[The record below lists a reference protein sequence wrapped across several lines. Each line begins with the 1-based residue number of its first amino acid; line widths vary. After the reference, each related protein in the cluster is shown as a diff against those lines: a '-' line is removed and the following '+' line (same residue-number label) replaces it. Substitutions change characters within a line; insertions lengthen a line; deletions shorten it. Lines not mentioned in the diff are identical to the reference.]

1 MSKYI
6 KGLIVDD
13 VARKLQG
20 VNDAL
25 VCNVIGL
32 DSEKTTLLRK
42 ELRSK
47 GISLFVVK
55 GSLARRAAQ
64 GTSLANAFD
73 SKDGSMAL
81 LWGSE
86 DFISLCKEM
95 VAIYKKPEYDKM
107 QSIGG
112 VMDGDHL
119 TAEKVEE
126 VSKWPNRV
134 GQLSILLGQVLSPG
148 STLLGQLASPGG
160 ALASQI
166 EQIAE
171 GKAGKGAGA
180 EEPAAAAE
188 SPAGDATAVAGP
200 APAEAPAAEAP
211 AATEPAA
218 SGEPSPPAE

>member
-32 DSEKTTLLRK
+32 DSEKTMQLRK

-64 GTSLANAFD
+64 NTPLSSAFEATE
-73 SKDGSMAL
+73 GSMAL
-81 LWGSE
+81 LWGAE

-95 VAIYKKPEYDKM
+95 VGIYRKPEYEKM
-107 QSIGG
+107 KSIGG
-112 VMDGDHL
+112 VMDGERL
-119 TAEKVEE
+119 SAEKVEE
-126 VSKWPNRV
+126 VSKWPNRA
-134 GQLSILLGQVLSPG
+134 GQLSIVLGQILSPG
-148 STLLGQLASPGG
+148 STLLGQLAGPGG
-160 ALASQI
+160 ALCSQVQ
-166 EQIAE
+166 QIAE
-171 GKAGKGAGA
+171 GKAGKEAGA
-180 EEPAAAAE
+180 SDVEASQEAAAGE
-188 SPAGDATAVAGP
+188 P
-200 APAEAPAAEAP
+200 APAA
-211 AATEPAA
+211 
-218 SGEPSPPAE
+218 

>member
-32 DSEKTTLLRK
+32 DSEKTVQLRK

-47 GISLFVVK
+47 GITLLVVK
-55 GSLARRAAQ
+55 NSLARRAAQ
-64 GTSLANAFD
+64 NSSLASAFE
-73 SKDGSMAL
+73 SSEGSMAL
-81 LWGSE
+81 LWGAE

-95 VAIYKKPEYDKM
+95 VEIYKKPEYEKM
-107 QSIGG
+107 KSIGG
-112 VMDGDHL
+112 VMDGERL

-134 GQLSILLGQVLSPG
+134 GQLSILLGQILSPG
-148 STLLGQLASPGG
+148 STLLGQLAGPGG
-160 ALASQI
+160 SLASQVS
-166 EQIAE
+166 QIGE
-171 GKAGKGAGA
+171 GKAGKKAGAG
-180 EEPAAAAE
+180 E
-188 SPAGDATAVAGP
+188 P
-200 APAEAPAAEAP
+200 APAA
-211 AATEPAA
+211 
-218 SGEPSPPAE
+218 